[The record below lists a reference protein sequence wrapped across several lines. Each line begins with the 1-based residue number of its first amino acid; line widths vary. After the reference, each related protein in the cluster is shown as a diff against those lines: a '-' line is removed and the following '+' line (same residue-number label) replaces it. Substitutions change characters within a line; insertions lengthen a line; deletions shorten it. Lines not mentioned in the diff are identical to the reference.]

1 MEWAGERG
9 LARLDFGF
17 AHRGSPLG
25 AFKAQW
31 GAVAVPE
38 HSYVASGRGVG
49 RMGAAARAS
58 DGADGLAGRAWR
70 RAPLPATRLAALVA
84 YRYL

>member
-1 MEWAGERG
+1 MDWAGERG

-17 AHRGSPLG
+17 AHRDSALG

-31 GAVAVPE
+31 GALAVPE
-38 HSYVASGRGVG
+38 HSYVASVRGGARV
-49 RMGAAARAS
+49 GAAARAS

-70 RAPLPATRLAALVA
+70 RAPLPVTRLAALVA